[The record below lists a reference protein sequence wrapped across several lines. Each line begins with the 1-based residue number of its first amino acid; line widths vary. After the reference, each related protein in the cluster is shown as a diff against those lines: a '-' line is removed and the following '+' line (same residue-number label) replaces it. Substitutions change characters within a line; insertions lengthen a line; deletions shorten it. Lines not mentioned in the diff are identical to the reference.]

1 MKMKTLALVAAAGL
15 GLVGAPS
22 VFACSIAAWNGGP
35 TGTPVAG
42 RPNDAAPTARY
53 SGQCGL
59 RSGAAA
65 NYVTDNTPAA
75 ETTFRARFY
84 VYTGLTAG
92 SALVFQ
98 ALNADASPAQQIGV
112 TYNATA
118 GAFEFATNT
127 GSGTVGSILQSRWY
141 SVDMAWSRAAANMVV
156 TVRGAGATTD
166 GTATI
171 TGVAATA
178 QIDTARLGWI
188 SGGGTPAARTL
199 TVDGYESRRATAIG
213 RLCRGDANN
222 DNNRNSGDQIV
233 IRNEFLGGAAG
244 PLAAGQPDANEDG
257 NINSGDQIIVRN
269 IFLAGDGACTSGV

>member
-42 RPNDAAPTARY
+42 RPTDAAPTARY

-84 VYTGLTAG
+84 VFTGLTAG
-92 SALVFQ
+92 SALVYQ
-98 ALNADASPAQQIGV
+98 ALNADATPLQQIGV

-127 GSGTVGSILQSRWY
+127 GAASILSITANRWY
-141 SVDMAWSRAAANMVV
+141 SVELNWSRAAGNMVA
-156 TVRGAGATTD
+156 TVRGAAATTD
-166 GTATI
+166 STATV
-171 TGVAATA
+171 TGVGAAA
-178 QIDTARLGWI
+178 QIDTARLGWV
-188 SGGGTPAARTL
+188 SGGGTAAARPV

-222 DNNRNSGDQIV
+222 DNNRNSGDGIV
-233 IRNEFLGGAAG
+233 VRNEFLNGT
-244 PLAAGQPDANEDG
+244 LAAGQPDANEDG
-257 NINSGDQIIVRN
+257 NVNSGDGIIIRN
-269 IFLAGDGACTSGV
+269 LFLGGQGACSSGV